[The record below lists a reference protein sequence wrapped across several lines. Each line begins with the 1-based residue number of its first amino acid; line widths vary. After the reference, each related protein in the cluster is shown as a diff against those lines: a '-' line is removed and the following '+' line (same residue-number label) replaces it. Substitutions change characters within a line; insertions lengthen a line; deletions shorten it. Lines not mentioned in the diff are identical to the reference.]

1 VIRGGAGNDE
11 LFGDSSAESGIGG
24 TGNDFIDGGSGTD
37 SADGGP
43 GFDTCVNVENPVNCE
58 A

>member
-1 VIRGGAGNDE
+1 MTTPLAEKVMTSYIADS
-11 LFGDSSAESGIGG
+11 GD
-24 TGNDFIDGGSGTD
+24 DFIDGGEGTD
-37 SADGGP
+37 TADGGP